1 MSKVIILNAPPAC
14 GKDTIGSIIADMN
27 QIYGVRMLSFKAPM
41 FEIARAILGD
51 ANFDYFMF
59 LYNDRLHKEK
69 PDSILN
75 GKSPREFMIWI
86 SEAIIKP
93 EFGNDYF
100 GRRMVEAVKSGS
112 SPAIITDGGFSEE
125 TEALIYSDIQVHLCR
140 LHREGFTFEGDSRNY
155 LHMPELIGVNGYT
168 EEDFQLRD
176 GDPGYTASVITGKY
190 LRYIHQ

>member
-100 GRRMVEAVKSGS
+100 GRRMVEAVKSGTA
-112 SPAIITDGGFSEE
+112 PAIITDGGFTEE
-125 TEALIYSDIQVHLCR
+125 TIALIEAGIQVHVCR
-140 LHREGFTFEGDSRNY
+140 LHRDGFAFEGDSRNY
-155 LHMPELIGVNGYT
+155 LHLPVGWQGVNGYT

-176 GDPGYTASVITGKY
+176 GDPDYTASVITGKY
-190 LRYIHQ
+190 LRHF

>member
-51 ANFDYFMF
+51 SRFEYFMF
-59 LYNDRLHKEK
+59 LYEDRLHKEE
-69 PDSILN
+69 PESMLN

-86 SEAIIKP
+86 SESIIKP
-93 EFGNDYF
+93 EFGNNYF
-100 GRRMVEAVKSGS
+100 GLRMVEAVKSGS
-112 SPAIITDGGFSEE
+112 APAIITDGGFSEE
-125 TEALIYSDIQVHLCR
+125 TIALIEAGIQVHVCR

-155 LHMPELIGVNGYT
+155 LHLPVGWQGVNGYT
-168 EEDFQLRD
+168 EADFQLRD
-176 GDPGYTASVITGKY
+176 GDPDYTASVITGKY
-190 LRYIHQ
+190 LRHF

>member
-51 ANFDYFMF
+51 SRFEYFMF
-59 LYNDRLHKEK
+59 LYEDRLHKEE
-69 PDSILN
+69 PESMLN

-86 SEAIIKP
+86 SESIIKP
-93 EFGNDYF
+93 EFGNNYF
-100 GRRMVEAVKSGS
+100 GLRMVEAVKSGS
-112 SPAIITDGGFSEE
+112 APAIITDGGFSEE
-125 TEALIYSDIQVHLCR
+125 TIALIEAGIQVHVCR

-155 LHMPELIGVNGYT
+155 LHLPVGWQGVNGYT

-176 GDPGYTASVITGKY
+176 GDPDYTASVITGKY
-190 LRYIHQ
+190 LRHF

>member
-51 ANFDYFMF
+51 SRFEYFMF
-59 LYNDRLHKEK
+59 LYEDRLYKEE
-69 PDSILN
+69 PESMLN

-86 SEAIIKP
+86 SESIIKP
-93 EFGNDYF
+93 EFGNNYF
-100 GRRMVEAVKSGS
+100 GLRMVEAVKSGS
-112 SPAIITDGGFSEE
+112 APAIITDGGFSEE
-125 TEALIYSDIQVHLCR
+125 TIALIEAGIQVHVCR

-155 LHMPELIGVNGYT
+155 LHLPVGWQGVNGYT
-168 EEDFQLRD
+168 EADFQLRD
-176 GDPGYTASVITGKY
+176 GDPDYTASVITGKY
-190 LRYIHQ
+190 LRHF

>member
-51 ANFDYFMF
+51 SRFEYFMF
-59 LYNDRLHKEK
+59 LYEDRLYKEE
-69 PDSILN
+69 PESMLN

-86 SEAIIKP
+86 SESIIKP
-93 EFGNDYF
+93 EFGNNYF
-100 GRRMVEAVKSGS
+100 GLRMVEAVKSGTA
-112 SPAIITDGGFSEE
+112 PAIITDGGFPEE
-125 TEALIYSDIQVHLCR
+125 TIALIEAGIQVHVCR

-155 LHMPELIGVNGYT
+155 LHLPVGWQGVNGYT
-168 EEDFQLRD
+168 EADFQLRD
-176 GDPGYTASVITGKY
+176 GDPDYTASVITGKY
-190 LRYIHQ
+190 LRHF

>member
-100 GRRMVEAVKSGS
+100 GRRMVEAVKSGTA
-112 SPAIITDGGFSEE
+112 PAIITDGGFTEE
-125 TEALIYSDIQVHLCR
+125 TIALIEAGIQVHVCR
-140 LHREGFTFEGDSRNY
+140 LHRDGFTFEGDSRNY
-155 LHMPELIGVNGYT
+155 LHLPVGWQGVNGYT

-176 GDPGYTASVITGKY
+176 GDPDYTASVITGKY
-190 LRYIHQ
+190 LRHF

>member
-51 ANFDYFMF
+51 SNFDYFMF
-59 LYNDRLHKEK
+59 LYEDRLHKEK

-100 GRRMVEAVKSGS
+100 GRRMVEAVKSGTA
-112 SPAIITDGGFSEE
+112 PAIITDGGFSEE
-125 TEALIYSDIQVHLCR
+125 TIALIEAGIQVHVCR

-155 LHMPELIGVNGYT
+155 LHLPVGWQGVNGYT

-176 GDPGYTASVITGKY
+176 GDPDYTASVITGKY
-190 LRYIHQ
+190 LRHF